1 MPEMKGITV
10 KIPADLHAEVK
21 AYLEAHGMTMGEFI
35 AQAVDHELH
44 PKIQITQ
51 EDKNMERMR
60 TLAFQVPDSLF
71 QRVKAYLERNHMT
84 QKQFVI
90 GLIES
95 EIEQDEAQYQA
106 SHPAEQED
114 KEESD
119 DQTHGEETEEE
130 NQDEFAPQ
138 EAQEGPSSELE
149 EQLAAQEDAAP
160 VDDFEAGS
168 EEVSQEDDGVEETGE
183 EEAWEESAGQENSQD
198 EEEQEDYTT
207 RLFIH
212 CLLKANWQEKAWK
225 GETIRRGQ
233 FVTSLSKLAEETG
246 LTIRQTR
253 TALSHLEKTGEL
265 TSQTNAK
272 RRIITVNNYEKFQG
286 STKQS
291 PSNRQTTDKPEGNR
305 ATTTKEYIKNIKEE
319 KESANAQFAPPGQ
332 EEKVYLDDYYRE
344 RDGG

>member
-35 AQAVDHELH
+35 AQAVDNELH

-71 QRVKAYLERNHMT
+71 QRVKAYLERNHLT

-90 GLIES
+90 GLIEA
-95 EIEQDEAQYQA
+95 ELEQDEALYQ
-106 SHPAEQED
+106 SEQTED
-114 KEESD
+114 REDEEESD
-119 DQTHGEETEEE
+119 DQAEDEETEEE

-149 EQLAAQEDAAP
+149 EHPAAQGDAAP

-183 EEAWEESAGQENSQD
+183 EEEQSFQPSMAW
-198 EEEQEDYTT
+198 
-207 RLFIH
+207 
-212 CLLKANWQEKAWK
+212 
-225 GETIRRGQ
+225 
-233 FVTSLSKLAEETG
+233 
-246 LTIRQTR
+246 
-253 TALSHLEKTGEL
+253 
-265 TSQTNAK
+265 
-272 RRIITVNNYEKFQG
+272 
-286 STKQS
+286 
-291 PSNRQTTDKPEGNR
+291 
-305 ATTTKEYIKNIKEE
+305 
-319 KESANAQFAPPGQ
+319 
-332 EEKVYLDDYYRE
+332 
-344 RDGG
+344 

>member
-1 MPEMKGITV
+1 MPDMKGITV

-35 AQAVDHELH
+35 TQAVDNELH
-44 PKIQITQ
+44 PKIQMTQ
-51 EDKNMERMR
+51 EEPMERMR

-71 QRVKAYLERNHMT
+71 QRVKAYLERNRMT
-84 QKQFVI
+84 QKQFVV
-90 GLIES
+90 GLIEA
-95 EIEQDEAQYQA
+95 ELEQDEAQYQA
-106 SHPAEQED
+106 SHPEEQED

-119 DQTHGEETEEE
+119 DQMEEE
-130 NQDEFAPQ
+130 LQDEFAPQ
-138 EAQEGPSSELE
+138 EAQEGPGTELE
-149 EQLAAQEDAAP
+149 EQPAAQEDAAS

-168 EEVSQEDDGVEETGE
+168 EEVSQEDGGVEETGE

-286 STKQS
+286 ATKQS

>member
-1 MPEMKGITV
+1 MPDMKGITV

-35 AQAVDHELH
+35 AQAVDNELH

-71 QRVKAYLERNHMT
+71 QRVKAYLERNHLT

-90 GLIES
+90 GLIEA
-95 EIEQDEAQYQA
+95 ELEQDEALYQ
-106 SHPAEQED
+106 SEQTEERED

-149 EQLAAQEDAAP
+149 EHPAAQGDAAP

-183 EEAWEESAGQENSQD
+183 EEEQSFQPSMAW
-198 EEEQEDYTT
+198 
-207 RLFIH
+207 
-212 CLLKANWQEKAWK
+212 
-225 GETIRRGQ
+225 
-233 FVTSLSKLAEETG
+233 
-246 LTIRQTR
+246 
-253 TALSHLEKTGEL
+253 
-265 TSQTNAK
+265 
-272 RRIITVNNYEKFQG
+272 
-286 STKQS
+286 
-291 PSNRQTTDKPEGNR
+291 
-305 ATTTKEYIKNIKEE
+305 
-319 KESANAQFAPPGQ
+319 
-332 EEKVYLDDYYRE
+332 
-344 RDGG
+344 